1 MSLPGWETDRF
12 GSHDYSDRMP
22 KSKVRK
28 KKGRPGRPTPPST
41 PASKVKGE
49 SPTWYVVTMFGLMA
63 LGVVLVVLNYVI
75 TDTFGGWGLWVGLL
89 AIAAGFLMTT
99 NYR

>member
-1 MSLPGWETDRF
+1 
-12 GSHDYSDRMP
+12 MP

-28 KKGRPGRPTPPST
+28 KKKQPGRPTPPST

-49 SPTWYVVTMFGLMA
+49 SPIWYVAIMFGLMG
-63 LGVVLVVLNYVI
+63 LGVVLVVLNYVL

-89 AIAAGFLMTT
+89 GIAAGFLMTT

>member
-1 MSLPGWETDRF
+1 
-12 GSHDYSDRMP
+12 MP

-28 KKGRPGRPTPPST
+28 NRKTRRGPTPPST

-49 SPTWYVVTMFGLMA
+49 SPIWYVVTMFALMG
-63 LGVVLVVLNYVI
+63 LGVLLVVLNYVF
-75 TDTFGGWGLWVGLL
+75 TDVFGGWGLWVGLV

>member
-28 KKGRPGRPTPPST
+28 KKGRPGRPTPLST

-49 SPTWYVVTMFGLMA
+49 SPTWYVVTMFGLMEKF
-63 LGVVLVVLNYVI
+63 LELKLVEIIL
-75 TDTFGGWGLWVGLL
+75 
-89 AIAAGFLMTT
+89 
-99 NYR
+99 